1 MLIIFII
8 IAALVFAFFKGIG
21 PFAKFSPFIQ
31 KEEVSPTPM
40 AISSPSPTSE
50 ATPGADSINKA
61 EPKIRVLNGSGTPGV
76 ASSFKDFLE
85 GLGYKVASIGN
96 ANNYDYASTELRF
109 KEAFKKFKD
118 TLVSDLSSKYS
129 VKVSSSDLEATD
141 SADIEV
147 IVGAK

>member
-1 MLIIFII
+1 MLR
-8 IAALVFAFFKGIG
+8 L
-21 PFAKFSPFIQ
+21 
-31 KEEVSPTPM
+31 
-40 AISSPSPTSE
+40 
-50 ATPGADSINKA
+50 
-61 EPKIRVLNGSGTPGV
+61 
-76 ASSFKDFLE
+76 LE